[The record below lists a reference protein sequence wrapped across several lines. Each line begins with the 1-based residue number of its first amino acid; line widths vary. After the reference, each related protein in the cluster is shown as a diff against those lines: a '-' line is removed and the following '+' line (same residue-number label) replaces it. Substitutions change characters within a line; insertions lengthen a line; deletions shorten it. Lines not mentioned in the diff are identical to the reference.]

1 MPSNDAVTWRVECET
16 GGDYSGFHHITSST
30 VIQDLCY
37 GKLVLTIIKN
47 IQDTIKVRYDNKRI
61 KWTEYCATK
70 ICRYS
75 CQSSFQIRQRYNY
88 LNLSICYMIK
98 TRSLNID
105 ITISK
110 HASLPHVWCLI
121 NRFWRLWAN
130 SWARSP
136 NNIPALR
143 RGYCAMKQTQGS
155 IGEQSQ
161 TSIIFSWLVGVGISE
176 HNDGYLGQGW

>member
-1 MPSNDAVTWRVECET
+1 MVPVAVAVAECLQMMQSLEELSVSRLAET
-16 GGDYSGFHHITSST
+16 TAASIPTTSST

-47 IQDTIKVRYDNKRI
+47 IQDTINVRHDNKRI

-110 HASLPHVWCLI
+110 HAS
-121 NRFWRLWAN
+121 
-130 SWARSP
+130 
-136 NNIPALR
+136 
-143 RGYCAMKQTQGS
+143 
-155 IGEQSQ
+155 
-161 TSIIFSWLVGVGISE
+161 
-176 HNDGYLGQGW
+176 

>member
-1 MPSNDAVTWRVECET
+1 MMQSLEELSVRLAET
-16 GGDYSGFHHITSST
+16 TAASITTSST

-47 IQDTIKVRYDNKRI
+47 IQDSIKVRDDNKRI

-88 LNLSICYMIK
+88 LNLSIRYMIK

-130 SWARSP
+130 SWAHPIIYRHWDGAIALWSRLRGQLES
-136 NNIPALR
+136 NLRPA
-143 RGYCAMKQTQGS
+143 S
-155 IGEQSQ
+155 S
-161 TSIIFSWLVGVGISE
+161 LVGG
-176 HNDGYLGQGW
+176 